1 MIGRSLSRAVAQMGD
16 PRFRSVL
23 LKGVGLAVALLALFY
38 AGFVT
43 LMGWITPEVVTIPFF
58 GEVRWIDDLVSWG
71 SIILM
76 LGLSVFLMVP
86 VASAMTGLFLEDVAA
101 AVEDRYYPNQPPPG
115 RIPYAEAFRDTLS
128 FLGLLI
134 VANLLALVLYLV
146 FAPLAPFIFWGLN
159 GFLLGREYFTIAA
172 MRRVGRRGAQEM
184 RKRHFLTVW
193 VAGILMAVP
202 LTIPLVNLL
211 VPILGAAVFT
221 HLFHALRA
229 SRAV

>member
-1 MIGRSLSRAVAQMGD
+1 MIGRSVSRAVAQMGD

-101 AVEDRYYPNQPPPG
+101 AVEDRYYPDQPPPG

-202 LTIPLVNLL
+202 LTIPIVNLL